1 MPGSFINGL
10 AARFRMLALRGARH
24 LRRTLQPHEPTMSP
38 LANPVSMNSASDDLQ
53 RRTLSG
59 IPCDL
64 ARLIYLASTR
74 DYNSGM
80 YHHEG
85 LAARYGAEQ
94 SRDALQSTHQDV
106 FCRLVG
112 LTLQELVD
120 ELETYVRLSHEAPTG
135 FIHAWQELEPYRVAI
150 PMEMDSTMI
159 QLFLSNIRLAL
170 EILRFRQQL
179 AQASQPTS
187 SLQPLLGR

>member
-1 MPGSFINGL
+1 MSATAKLGTINN
-10 AARFRMLALRGARH
+10 AY
-24 LRRTLQPHEPTMSP
+24 
-38 LANPVSMNSASDDLQ
+38 DDLL

-74 DYNSGM
+74 DYNSGI

-85 LAARYGAEQ
+85 LSARHNTEMA
-94 SRDALQSTHQDV
+94 RDALQAAHRDI
-106 FCRLVG
+106 FFRLIA
-112 LTLQELVD
+112 LSLEELVA
-120 ELETYVRLSHEAPTG
+120 ELESYVRMSREAPAG
-135 FIHAWQELEPYRVAI
+135 FLHAWQELEPYRVAV
-150 PMEMDSTMI
+150 PMEVDATMV

-170 EILRFRQQL
+170 EILRFRQEQR
-179 AQASQPTS
+179 QAHPPAA